1 MWGRGEGTFLKK
13 GFPPP
18 RPHLSPSQDFRLLG
32 RGGEEAMPE
41 RISIFP
47 RKENRPRN
55 GTPAARPACPPYFS
69 NRDSINTK
77 VFGKGGMGFVE
88 GRGNF
93 SEEKFPLPSPIFPTY
108 SIYPAI
114 KRLSAHPGH
123 SRRTA
128 DAAENGQARAK
139 GPHSCRERRA
149 WPLPDHRSRNCSP
162 RRSGSCP
169 ARP

>member
-1 MWGRGEGTFLKK
+1 MERACFPVSYKAGFVSTGTTGGAPPGIPQRHPLA
-13 GFPPP
+13 GQTPTPFP
-18 RPHLSPSQDFRLLG
+18 
-32 RGGEEAMPE
+32 
-41 RISIFP
+41 
-47 RKENRPRN
+47 
-55 GTPAARPACPPYFS
+55 TPKNMTLEKLAD
-69 NRDSINTK
+69 RDSINTK

-93 SEEKFPLPSPIFPTY
+93 SEEKFPLPSTIFPTY